1 MAALHASI
9 WAYILLIYGAK
20 QSLLG
25 YKMRMILLG
34 PPGAGKGTQARLLC
48 EALDIPQIAT
58 GDMLR
63 NAVTSGSSLGIAAK
77 RVMDNGGLVADDIII
92 GLVKERLAKPD
103 CAKGCVFDGFP
114 RTLGQAEALRNEG
127 VHVDVVCEINVPDD
141 VIIERMSGRLFHK
154 ASGRTYHVNSN
165 PPKNAGFDD
174 ITGEPL
180 EVRADD
186 DAATVSHRL
195 DVYNHQTAPLLTYY
209 RAWAETSD
217 ANSPSYQI
225 VDGTQSV
232 SRVQEQLRSVM
243 QES

>member
-1 MAALHASI
+1 
-9 WAYILLIYGAK
+9 
-20 QSLLG
+20 
-25 YKMRMILLG
+25 MRMILLG

-48 EALDIPQIAT
+48 EALNIPQIAT

-103 CAKGCVFDGFP
+103 CARGCVFDGFP

-127 VHVDVVCEINVPDD
+127 VAIDVVCEIKVPDEA
-141 VIIERMSGRLFHK
+141 IIERMSGRLLHK
-154 ASGRTYHVNSN
+154 ASGRTYHVKSN
-165 PPKNAGFDD
+165 PPKQPGVDD
-174 ITGEPL
+174 ITGEEL

-186 DAATVSHRL
+186 KEETVRHRL
-195 DVYNHQTAPLLTYY
+195 EVYNHQTAPLLTYY
-209 RAWAETSD
+209 RAWSEGGDSNA
-217 ANSPSYQI
+217 PSYQVI
-225 VDGTQSV
+225 DGTKSV
-232 SRVQEQLRSVM
+232 DRVQEQLREVM